1 MSAALPI
8 AALAAL
14 AAAGALS
21 RAGSRAR
28 RSALP
33 RHLRFL
39 DGLLGARHKGLATYF
54 PETARGTLQPGPGE
68 RWFSADGI
76 RYLGDTDGT
85 MVPIDAEQLEPM
97 PENIFSA
104 PKLSALVEAIQA
116 GENPGVQPG
125 YADLTV
131 EGGALSAQVRDG
143 NHRTFA
149 PILAGGAMSWVM
161 MSDSTRQDLDQRTPG
176 SEALYR
182 SIRAAQRAAG
192 APLFVRRSTSKI
204 RGERKDVDLLAS
216 MEQRRLELEAVE
228 RDYVTK
234 MLHKWGPAERTG
246 FTLTEQLERPQLFWR
261 MRLGELK
268 DAHGPDWVYT
278 QVYQA
283 PEHDAVGA
291 AATER
296 AKQFPIIYDLR
307 KKLGLQIGER
317 LDPITRKP
325 VEDR

>member
-68 RWFSADGI
+68 RWFSVDGI

-104 PKLSALVEAIQA
+104 PKLSALVEAIEA

-149 PILAGGAMSWVM
+149 PILAGAPMSWVM
-161 MSDSTRQDLDQRTPG
+161 MSDNTRQDIDQRVAG
-176 SEALYR
+176 SDALYR
-182 SIRAAQRAAG
+182 SIRAAQKAAG
-192 APLFVRRSTSKI
+192 APLFVRRSASRVKGNAADI
-204 RGERKDVDLLAS
+204 NRLAE
-216 MEQRRLELEAVE
+216 MEQQRLDLATAEH
-228 RDYVTK
+228 DYATK
-234 MLHKWGPAERTG
+234 MLHQWGPVEHTG
-246 FTLTEQLERPQLFWR
+246 FSLAQQLERPQIFWR
-261 MRLGELK
+261 TRLAELK
-268 DAHGPDWVYT
+268 ELHGTDWVYDT
-278 QVYQA
+278 IYNT
-283 PEHDAVGA
+283 PTHA
-291 AATER
+291 ALSAALKARSE
-296 AKQFPIIYDLR
+296 QFPVLYDLR
-307 KKLGLQIGER
+307 MKLGLKRGER
-317 LDPITRKP
+317 LDPLTRKP

>member
-21 RAGSRAR
+21 RAGSQAR
-28 RSALP
+28 RGALP
-33 RHLRFL
+33 RHLQFL
-39 DGLLGARHKGLATYF
+39 DGLLGARHKGLAAYF
-54 PETARGTLQPGPGE
+54 PETAKGTLQPGPGE
-68 RWFSADGI
+68 RWFDTGGI

-104 PKLSALVEAIQA
+104 PKLSALVEAIEA
-116 GENPGVQPG
+116 GKSPGVQPG

-182 SIRAAQRAAG
+182 SIRAAQRSAG
-192 APLFVRRSTSKI
+192 APLFVRRPASKI
-204 RGERKDVDLLAS
+204 KGGRKDIDLLAG
-216 MEQRRLELEAVE
+216 MEQRRLDLEAIE
-228 RDYVTK
+228 HDYVTK
-234 MLHKWGPAERTG
+234 MLHKWGPAERAG
-246 FTLTEQLERPQLFWR
+246 FPMAQQLERPQLFWR

-268 DAHGPDWVYT
+268 EAHGPDWVYT
-278 QVYQA
+278 QVYEA
-283 PEHDAVGA
+283 PEHDAVRA
-291 AATER
+291 AAAERTE
-296 AKQFPIIYDLR
+296 QFPIIYDLR
-307 KKLGLQIGER
+307 MKLGLQRGER
-317 LDPITRKP
+317 LDPVTRKP